1 MDGMKR
7 VFLIFKFFM
16 VLVYLSLGV
25 VILFFDVFPLSLGQ
39 TGKTAF
45 GIVFL
50 LYGIYRIYTLYKSM
64 KVQSDEE

>member
-16 VLVYLSLGV
+16 VLVYLALGI
-25 VILFFDVFPLSLGQ
+25 VILFFDVFPLSMGH
-39 TGKTAF
+39 TGKTLF

-50 LYGIYRIYTLYKSM
+50 LYGIYRIYILYKSF

>member
-16 VLVYLSLGV
+16 VLVYLGLGI
-25 VILFFDVFPLSLGQ
+25 VILFFDVFPPSIGH

-50 LYGIYRIYTLYKSM
+50 LYGIYRIYILYKSL
-64 KVQSDEE
+64 KVQNDED